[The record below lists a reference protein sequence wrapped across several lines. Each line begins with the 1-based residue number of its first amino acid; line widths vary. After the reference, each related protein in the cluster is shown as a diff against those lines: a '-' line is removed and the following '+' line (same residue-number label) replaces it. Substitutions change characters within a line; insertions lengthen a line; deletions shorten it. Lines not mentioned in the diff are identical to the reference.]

1 MKKEQTKMTN
11 QEKRFQLS
19 NKDNCL
25 VYEGNKYW
33 WYTDYDICRDW
44 WLEDGE
50 NNDINLLHDFVDR
63 VASGF
68 EMDEDESSM
77 LLGFILACTLDD
89 DYLNNYL
96 NNENKYTKDFI
107 NFLKKY
113 KFSIIPD

>member
-1 MKKEQTKMTN
+1 MKKEQEKMTN

-19 NKDNCL
+19 NEDNCL

-44 WLEDGE
+44 WFEDGE
-50 NNDINLLHDFVDR
+50 NNDINWLYNFVDR
-63 VASGF
+63 VAAGF
-68 EMDEDESSM
+68 EMDEDESSI

-89 DYLNNYL
+89 YINK
-96 NNENKYTKDFI
+96 ENLYSDELKD
-107 NFLKKY
+107 FLKKY

>member
-25 VYEGNKYW
+25 VYEGTKYW
-33 WYTDYDICRDW
+33 LYTDYDICRDW
-44 WLEDGE
+44 WLEEGE
-50 NNDINLLHDFVDR
+50 NNDINWLHDFVDR

>member
-1 MKKEQTKMTN
+1 MKKEQEKMTN

-19 NKDNCL
+19 NEDNCL

-44 WLEDGE
+44 WFEDGE
-50 NNDINLLHDFVDR
+50 NNDINWLYNFVDR
-63 VASGF
+63 VAAGF
-68 EMDEDESSM
+68 EMDEDESSV

-89 DYLNNYL
+89 
-96 NNENKYTKDFI
+96 FI
-107 NFLKKY
+107 NKENLYSDELKDFLKKY

>member
-1 MKKEQTKMTN
+1 MKNLKEQTKMTN

-19 NKDNCL
+19 NEDNCL

-44 WLEDGE
+44 WFEDGE
-50 NNDINLLHDFVDR
+50 NNDINWLYNFVDI
-63 VASGF
+63 VAAGF
-68 EMDEDESSM
+68 EMDEDESSI

-89 DYLNNYL
+89 YINK
-96 NNENKYTKDFI
+96 ENLYSDELKD
-107 NFLKKY
+107 FLKKY

>member
-1 MKKEQTKMTN
+1 MKNLKEQTKMTN

-19 NKDNCL
+19 NEDNCL

-44 WLEDGE
+44 LLEDGE
-50 NNDINLLHDFVDR
+50 NNDINWLYNFVDR
-63 VASGF
+63 VAAGF
-68 EMDEDESSM
+68 EMDEDESSI

-89 DYLNNYL
+89 YINK
-96 NNENKYTKDFI
+96 ENLYSDELKD
-107 NFLKKY
+107 FLKKY

>member
-1 MKKEQTKMTN
+1 MKKEQEKMTN

-19 NKDNCL
+19 NEDNCL

-50 NNDINLLHDFVDR
+50 NNDINWLYNFADR
-63 VASGF
+63 VAAGF
-68 EMDEDESSM
+68 EMDEDESLM
-77 LLGFILACTLDD
+77 LLGFIVCCALDD
-89 DYLNNYL
+89 DYINNYL
-96 NNENKYTKDFI
+96 NNENEYQKDFRD
-107 NFLKKY
+107 FLKKY